1 MNEQNKHLLVSIFS
15 SYGLEGDERE
25 YYAASVAVKISP
37 ELLSVILDIQKTFSD
52 LKTKHS
58 QVKDIRIRA
67 KEVIFLARGQ
77 AVELL
82 GKGQNEDNLDW
93 YGDAAFSKE
102 QKVIPISAGQFEKAG
117 ALYQQNRVRVYEA
130 YLHICANHVWW
141 SFWYK
146 DCDEHGMT
154 FGVDNKDLIV
164 CPTEVGDV
172 S

>member
-1 MNEQNKHLLVSIFS
+1 MNEHNKYLLVSIFS
-15 SYGLEGDERE
+15 SYGLEGDEPE
-25 YYAASVAVKISP
+25 CYAASVALKISP
-37 ELLSVILDIQKTFSD
+37 EILSEILDIQKAFSS

-58 QVKDIRIRA
+58 RVKDIRIKT
-67 KEVIFLARGQ
+67 KEVIFLAKGQ

-82 GKGQNEDNLDW
+82 GKRQDDDNWDW

-102 QKVIPISAGQFEKAG
+102 QKVIPISAEQFEKAG
-117 ALYQQNRVRVYEA
+117 ALYQQNSIRVFEA

-154 FGVDNKDLIV
+154 FGVDNEDLMV
-164 CPTEVGDV
+164 CSTEVGGV